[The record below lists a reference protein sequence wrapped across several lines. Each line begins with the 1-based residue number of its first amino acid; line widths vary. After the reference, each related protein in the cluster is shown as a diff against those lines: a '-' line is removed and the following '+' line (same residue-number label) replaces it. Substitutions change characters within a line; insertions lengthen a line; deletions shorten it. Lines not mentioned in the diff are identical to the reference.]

1 MLSTQKNWRL
11 SGASSA
17 IPFRCLSLFGLS
29 NSSNRSK
36 SSA

>member
-1 MLSTQKNWRL
+1 MLSTQKNWRI
-11 SGASSA
+11 SASSA
-17 IPFRCLSLFGLS
+17 IPFSRLSLFELS